1 MKKRKTLDYQLFEQ
15 RAINDSKTYEI
26 IYGMQEIKLQ
36 GCTQR
41 MRWEW
46 EDIQAKLF
54 DVNISLLKLK
64 QSQTAGS
71 VLINE
76 TKNIIIT
83 FLAAYAVI
91 DGSLSIGMMLAIQ
104 YIIGQLSIPIEQIA
118 QFIYNIQDTKIS
130 MERISD
136 IKNKQN
142 ENTEHH
148 VNKIMDLTS
157 GISVKNL
164 SFLYEGTTNY
174 VLNNINIHIPQG
186 TTTAIVGASGSGKT
200 SLIKLLLQYYP
211 VKQGEILIGSQN
223 INNINT
229 DSWRQSCGAVMQ
241 DGFIFYDTIAKNIS
255 MSDDIIDMQKLSYAA
270 KIANFDDFVNKLPLK
285 YNTVIGSNGRGLSQG
300 QKQRILI
307 ARAIY
312 KMPQYLFLDE
322 ATNSLDAYNERKI
335 TNNLATFMQGRT
347 VFIVAHRLSTV
358 MNADQILVLYNG
370 EIIERGKHSEL
381 VDKKGYYYQLIKNQ
395 LELGN

>member
-1 MKKRKTLDYQLFEQ
+1 
-15 RAINDSKTYEI
+15 
-26 IYGMQEIKLQ
+26 MQEIKLQ

-46 EDIQAKLF
+46 EDVQAKLF

-64 QSQTAGS
+64 QNQTAGS
-71 VLINE
+71 VFINE

-83 FLAAYAVI
+83 FLAAYSVI
-91 DGSLSIGMMLAIQ
+91 AGSLSLGMMLAIQ

-118 QFIYNIQDTKIS
+118 QFIYSIQDTKIS

-136 IKNKQN
+136 IREKQD
-142 ENTEHH
+142 ENTNRPI
-148 VNKIMDLTS
+148 NKIADS
-157 GISVKNL
+157 IVDISIKNL
-164 SFLYEGTTNY
+164 SF
-174 VLNNINIHIPQG
+174 
-186 TTTAIVGASGSGKT
+186 A
-200 SLIKLLLQYYP
+200 
-211 VKQGEILIGSQN
+211 
-223 INNINT
+223 
-229 DSWRQSCGAVMQ
+229 
-241 DGFIFYDTIAKNIS
+241 
-255 MSDDIIDMQKLSYAA
+255 YAA
-270 KIANFDDFVNKLPLK
+270 QIANLDDFVNKLPLK
-285 YNTVIGSNGRGLSQG
+285 YNTVIGQNGRGLSQG

-322 ATNSLDAYNERKI
+322 ATNALDASNEKQI
-335 TNNLATFMQGRT
+335 TDNLSNFMKKCT

-381 VDKKGYYYQLIKNQ
+381 AEAKGYYYQLVKNQ
-395 LELGN
+395 LELGI